1 MSEKLKMK
9 VDEIDLTNVKVKT
22 ILALGGYCVD

>member
-9 VDEIDLTNVKVKT
+9 VAEIDVSNVKVKT
-22 ILALGGYCVD
+22 ILALGMYCVD

>member
-9 VDEIDLTNVKVKT
+9 VDEIDVSKVKVKT
-22 ILALGGYCVD
+22 ILALGCYCVD

>member
-9 VDEIDLTNVKVKT
+9 VDEIDITKVKIKT
-22 ILALGGYCVD
+22 TLALGGYCID